1 MSCDVALE
9 EHPLVRE
16 CSYCTRTHSTLVH
29 DGEGG
34 WMHADPADCRVVDV
48 RVAGIV
54 ADGVELA
61 GAQVE
66 HLSIT
71 RARWARD
78 ARLAAL
84 ADAELLAAGE
94 RHITRADVDA
104 PTAEAIATELA
115 AIATR
120 RDRAVAHA
128 ETLAPSRRRGV
139 RTLTSVRADR
149 DLAVAALTEWV
160 G

>member
-1 MSCDVALE
+1 MEVSLAD
-9 EHPLVRE
+9 HPLVRE
-16 CSYCTRTHSTLVH
+16 CSYCARHHGSMVN
-29 DGEGG
+29 DGDGG
-34 WMHADPADCRVVDV
+34 WMHNDPADCRVVEV

-54 ADGVELA
+54 ADPVEFA

-78 ARLAAL
+78 ARFSAL

-115 AIATR
+115 AIVTR
-120 RDRAVAHA
+120 RDRTVAHA
-128 ETLAPSRRRGV
+128 EGLPPSRQRGV
-139 RTLTSVRADR
+139 FALASVRADR
-149 DLAVAALTEWV
+149 DRAVAALTEWM

>member
-1 MSCDVALE
+1 MMEVSLAD
-9 EHPLVRE
+9 HPLVRE
-16 CSYCTRTHSTLVH
+16 CSYCARTHGVMVT
-29 DGEGG
+29 DGDGG
-34 WMHADPADCRVVDV
+34 WMHDDPADCRVVEV

-54 ADGVELA
+54 ADPVELA

-78 ARLAAL
+78 ARFAAL

-115 AIATR
+115 AIVTR

-128 ETLAPSRRRGV
+128 EGLAPSRRRGV
-139 RTLTSVRADR
+139 RTLASVRADR
-149 DLAVAALTEWV
+149 GRAVAALTEWM

>member
-1 MSCDVALE
+1 MSCDVALADN
-9 EHPLVRE
+9 PLVRE
-16 CSYCTRTHSTLVH
+16 CSYCARHHGTMVT

-34 WMHADPADCRVVDV
+34 WMHDDPADCRIVEV

-54 ADGVELA
+54 ADPVELA

-66 HLSIT
+66 PWSVN

-78 ARLAAL
+78 QRFAAL

-104 PTAEAIATELA
+104 PTAEAIATALA
-115 AIATR
+115 AIVTR
-120 RDRAVAHA
+120 RDRAVARA
-128 ETLAPSRRRGV
+128 EALPPSRQRGV
-139 RTLTSVRADR
+139 YALASVRADR
-149 DLAVAALTEWV
+149 DLAVTALTEWV

>member
-1 MSCDVALE
+1 VSVEVALE

-16 CSYCTRTHSTLVH
+16 CSYCTRTHSTLVT

-34 WMHADPADCRVVDV
+34 WMHADPADCRVVEV

-54 ADGVELA
+54 VDAVELA
-61 GAQVE
+61 GAQPERWPV
-66 HLSIT
+66 T

-78 ARLAAL
+78 ARFAAL

-94 RHITRADVDA
+94 AHITRADVDA
-104 PTAEAIATELA
+104 PTAEAIATALA
-115 AIATR
+115 AIVTR
-120 RDRAVAHA
+120 RDRLVARA
-128 ETLAPSRRRGV
+128 EALPPSRQRGV
-139 RTLTSVRADR
+139 YALASVRADR
-149 DLAVAALTEWV
+149 DLAVAALAGWV

>member
-1 MSCDVALE
+1 MSVEVTLE

-16 CSYCTRTHSTLVH
+16 CSYCTRTHGAMTT

-34 WMHADPADCRVVDV
+34 WMHADPADCRVVEV
-48 RVAGIV
+48 RVAGTV
-54 ADGVELA
+54 VDAVELA

-66 HLSIT
+66 RWSVT

-78 ARLAAL
+78 QRFAAL

-104 PTAEAIATELA
+104 ETAEAIATALA
-115 AIATR
+115 AIVTR
-120 RDRAVAHA
+120 RDRAVAHVEA
-128 ETLAPSRRRGV
+128 LPPSRQRGV
-139 RTLTSVRADR
+139 RTLASVRTDR
-149 DLAVAALTEWV
+149 DLAVAALAGWV

>member
-1 MSCDVALE
+1 VSVEVALE

-16 CSYCTRTHSTLVH
+16 CSYCTRTHSTLVT

-34 WMHADPADCRVVDV
+34 WMHADPADCRVVEV

-54 ADGVELA
+54 VDAVELA

-66 HLSIT
+66 RWPVT

-78 ARLAAL
+78 ARFAAL

-94 RHITRADVDA
+94 AHITRADVDA
-104 PTAEAIATELA
+104 PTAEAIATALA
-115 AIATR
+115 AIVTR
-120 RDRAVAHA
+120 RDRAVAHVEA
-128 ETLAPSRRRGV
+128 LPPSRQRGV
-139 RTLTSVRADR
+139 RDLASVRADR
-149 DLAVAALTEWV
+149 NLAVAALAGWV